1 MALSSLQKAA
11 ENIEGNVMGAFIDDG
26 GTMRSFGHLLDVS
39 IDFSAVNQD
48 ADVAGRQ
55 KQIAVDV
62 EASLVMEQ
70 TTNTEFDALADVA
83 QPTGK
88 GHVIKL
94 TKEKVSASNASSTS
108 GYKLQYVFPSFS
120 GEFDGSGEGSNFTIQ
135 VEGRALIDD
144 VRDPSTIAFD
154 A

>member
-48 ADVAGRQ
+48 ADVA
-55 KQIAVDV
+55 
-62 EASLVMEQ
+62 
-70 TTNTEFDALADVA
+70 

-108 GYKLQYVFPSFS
+108 GYELQYVFPSYS
-120 GEFDGSGEGSNFTIQ
+120 GEFDGSGEGSNFTVQ
-135 VEGRALIDD
+135 VEGRAVVDD